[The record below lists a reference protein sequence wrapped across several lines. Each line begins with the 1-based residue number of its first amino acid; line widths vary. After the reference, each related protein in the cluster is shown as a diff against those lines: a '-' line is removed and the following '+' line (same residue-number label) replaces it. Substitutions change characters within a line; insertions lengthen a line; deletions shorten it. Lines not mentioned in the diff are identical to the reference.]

1 MNLVSVVLQAPIR
14 NHENKVIAVISLS
27 TLIAGVDDIQLGIFV
42 QQLKQAASELSEKM
56 GHGIPI

>member
-1 MNLVSVVLQAPIR
+1 MA
-14 NHENKVIAVISLS
+14 AISLS

-42 QQLKQAASELSEKM
+42 QQLKQAASELSEQM